1 LIKGRGLKL
10 LPFCVFDKQTAT
22 TYTEIIAKVNY
33 RKSAWFNLKKEHA
46 MSVVQNGTE
55 LGLTGL
61 APEFKRASDA
71 NDNNGIVDNKQQVHT
86 EKQQEK
92 INVVQESAQATE
104 NNQPLTAT
112 QLEKVAQQLQDFV
125 GDLNRNIQFSV
136 DEDSGRDV
144 IKVIDRDSGD
154 LLKQYPSE
162 EVLTLV
168 SKLSDMV
175 GGFVDAKV

>member
-1 LIKGRGLKL
+1 M
-10 LPFCVFDKQTAT
+10 
-22 TYTEIIAKVNY
+22 N
-33 RKSAWFNLKKEHA
+33 
-46 MSVVQNGTE
+46 VVQNGNDI
-55 LGLTGL
+55 GLTGL
-61 APEFKRASDA
+61 ASELKRAGDTIK
-71 NDNNGIVDNKQQVHT
+71 NNNTVDKSEQQVVS
-86 EKQQEK
+86 EKQQDK
-92 INVVQESAQATE
+92 INAIPKAAESNEA
-104 NNQPLTAT
+104 NQPLTAT

-136 DEDSGRDV
+136 DKDSGRDV
-144 IKVIDRDSGD
+144 IKVFDKGSGD

>member
-1 LIKGRGLKL
+1 MNI
-10 LPFCVFDKQTAT
+10 
-22 TYTEIIAKVNY
+22 
-33 RKSAWFNLKKEHA
+33 
-46 MSVVQNGTE
+46 VQNGSDI
-55 LGLTGL
+55 GLTGL
-61 APEFKRASDA
+61 ASELKRSGDA
-71 NDNNGIVDNKQQVHT
+71 IKNNNAVDKNEQQIVSETKQD
-86 EKQQEK
+86 K
-92 INVVQESAQATE
+92 INAIQKTAESNEA
-104 NNQPLTAT
+104 NQPLTAT

-136 DEDSGRDV
+136 DKDSGRDV
-144 IKVIDRDSGD
+144 IKVFDKGSGD

>member
-1 LIKGRGLKL
+1 
-10 LPFCVFDKQTAT
+10 
-22 TYTEIIAKVNY
+22 
-33 RKSAWFNLKKEHA
+33 
-46 MSVVQNGTE
+46 MSVVQNNTE

-61 APEFKRASDA
+61 ASEFKRTGDSTS
-71 NDNNGIVDNKQQVHT
+71 NNGVVNTEQQVVIDKQEDAVNASKKVAEET
-86 EKQQEK
+86 E
-92 INVVQESAQATE
+92 V
-104 NNQPLTAT
+104 NQPLTPK

-125 GDLNRNIQFSV
+125 GDLNRNIEFSV

-144 IKVIDRDSGD
+144 IKVIDKDSGD